1 MSVFEIH
8 GGGDRRSMIKR
19 YERKSKHDAIRELVD
34 LVHCCWSRIDQLE
47 AQVPGAAD
55 LADCTGRSPK
65 DYAIE
70 HAEYLAKSVELL
82 SVAYDEY
89 GLALVASEHDEGDAA
104 AMLEAV
110 QQARESLLEALVNVR
125 GYVYEFR
132 KRSARALA
140 AARQITP
147 QIPVAHDYRA
157 DLQCWFGLSYASW
170 LTMPRVLMEA
180 MPGDWQSRIAPL
192 LWEYSEAWDT
202 ARLAAPYVLARN
214 GNKFEAWPDWL
225 LNYRHPDTAAIET
238 VRAQQGKEQGAGE

>member
-1 MSVFEIH
+1 MTIVEIH

-19 YERKSKHDAIRELVD
+19 YERKSKHDAIRELID
-34 LVHCCWSRIDQLE
+34 LVHCCWNRIDVLE
-47 AQVPGAAD
+47 SQVPGAAE

-70 HAEYLAKSVELL
+70 HAEYLAKSCEFL
-82 SVAYDEY
+82 SGAYDEY
-89 GLALVASEHDEGDAA
+89 GLALVAAEHDDGDADEL
-104 AMLEAV
+104 LEAV
-110 QQARESLLEALVNVR
+110 QQARESLQEALVNVR

-147 QIPVAHDYRA
+147 QLPVAHDYRV
-157 DLQCWFGLSYASW
+157 DLQSWFGLSYASW

-202 ARLAAPYVLARN
+202 GRLAAPYVLARN
-214 GNKFEAWPDWL
+214 GNKFTAWPDWV
-225 LNYRHPDTAAIET
+225 LNYRHPDAAAIDS